1 MALETMTPLPRAML
15 IDMDDTILSAYG
27 RPEIA
32 WNKVA
37 AEFSNELAPLSSQ
50 QVASA
55 VLESGRRFWTTA
67 EAAWR
72 LKLAEA
78 RQVVVKDAFAV
89 LAAAGQPALPA
100 DLAVRLADRLTAYR
114 EEEMFMFPGAH
125 DAIDAL
131 KARGVKL
138 ALVTNGAADTQR
150 AKVERFELAHRFDHI
165 QIEGEHGFGK
175 PEERAYLHAM
185 EALGVTAPETWMI
198 GDNLE
203 WEIEVPQR
211 LGIYAIWMDAHG
223 DGLPADTARQAGPD
237 HPVADGTAAGGASIE
252 PQQAPVPL
260 PNQKYRKQPHAQIQT
275 GRWQWVMPARP
286 FDTSGKSPALI
297 QGAASSRRAGIHFTS
312 PRLFAGVKGVG
323 ERPLWCSG
331 PASDI
336 VWGLYATA
344 LPVASISTA
353 LQAAPQKSS
362 PACPRL
368 RRNWCESSD
377 PPLIPACQPA
387 DQSRPN
393 SSKTTR
399 MTRMTPMMPMPP

>member
-1 MALETMTPLPRAML
+1 MTKLPRAML

-37 AEFSNELAPLSSQ
+37 AEFAGEFAPLSPQ
-50 QVASA
+50 QVAA
-55 VLESGRRFWTTA
+55 AILESGRKFWATA

-78 RQVVVKDAFAV
+78 RHIVVRNGFAA
-89 LAAAGQPALPA
+89 LAAADQPALSM

-131 KARGVKL
+131 KAYGVKL

-150 AKVERFELAHRFDHI
+150 AKVERFALTHRFDHI

-175 PEERAYLHAM
+175 PEERAYRHAM
-185 EALGVTAPETWMI
+185 EALGVTAAETWMI

-223 DGLPADTARQAGPD
+223 QGLPADTTVKPD
-237 HPVADGTAAGGASIE
+237 RIIRSLTELLPDEAA
-252 PQQAPVPL
+252 
-260 PNQKYRKQPHAQIQT
+260 
-275 GRWQWVMPARP
+275 
-286 FDTSGKSPALI
+286 
-297 QGAASSRRAGIHFTS
+297 
-312 PRLFAGVKGVG
+312 
-323 ERPLWCSG
+323 
-331 PASDI
+331 
-336 VWGLYATA
+336 
-344 LPVASISTA
+344 
-353 LQAAPQKSS
+353 
-362 PACPRL
+362 
-368 RRNWCESSD
+368 
-377 PPLIPACQPA
+377 
-387 DQSRPN
+387 
-393 SSKTTR
+393 
-399 MTRMTPMMPMPP
+399 